1 MDIAAKASIE
11 PLSPHEPLVT
21 VLLVLVIVG
30 ILALIAAG
38 PIRAVR
44 EDRGYALEEQAWLAG
59 GHLPPRW
66 CANTATPTDPHDG
79 ARLRE
84 LGYEVG
90 ERRTVRGAWGRLQAV
105 TWRAAGPPA
114 GAPDPGTPWRIRTAD
129 LRLERAV
136 PARAAGRARTLLH
149 QRARPLASAAEPRT
163 LTPGSTPPVAIPAAA

>member
-1 MDIAAKASIE
+1 MN
-11 PLSPHEPLVT
+11 PVVT

-30 ILALIAAG
+30 LLALIAAG

-59 GHLPPRW
+59 GHLPAKVVREYRHSRLIL
-66 CANTATPTDPHDG
+66 TDG

-114 GAPDPGTPWRIRTAD
+114 GAP
-129 LRLERAV
+129 
-136 PARAAGRARTLLH
+136 
-149 QRARPLASAAEPRT
+149 
-163 LTPGSTPPVAIPAAA
+163 